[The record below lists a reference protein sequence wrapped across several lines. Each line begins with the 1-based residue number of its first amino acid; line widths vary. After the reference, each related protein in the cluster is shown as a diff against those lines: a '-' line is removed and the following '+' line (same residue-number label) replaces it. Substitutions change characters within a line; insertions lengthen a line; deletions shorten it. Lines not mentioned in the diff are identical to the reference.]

1 MLTIRENNF
10 RNEEQYIT
18 IDSLV
23 PKNHL
28 VRKIENAI
36 NFEFIYDEVKDLY
49 SPLGAPSIDPVVLI
63 KIVLIQYLFGIPSM
77 RQTIKDIE
85 VNVAY
90 RWFLGY
96 SLTEKIPHFSTFNKN
111 YERRF
116 KDTDLF
122 EVIFKKILAQATLNG
137 FIDSSNIFIDS
148 THIKAS
154 ANKKKYNKIEI
165 DMQAKKYQD
174 LLDKEINEDRLKHGK
189 KPLAKPDLSV
199 KKKQKIESK
208 TDKDSGMFFKNE
220 KEKCFAYLSHTACD
234 KNNFILDFHI
244 TPGNIHDSV
253 AFSDL
258 YKKLKQN
265 IKHPISAI
273 AIDAGYITPYICKT
287 LLDDNIIPA
296 IPYKR
301 PMTKKGYFK
310 KYEYVYD
317 EYYDCYLCPNNK
329 ILKYSTTNR
338 DGYREYKSNVFDCKN
353 CMYVKK
359 CTNSKSN
366 QKILTRHIWQD
377 YIEEANH
384 LRYKT
389 EVKKIYQKRKETI
402 ERVFADAKE
411 KHGMRYTKLRGLQKI
426 KMEVSL
432 IFSCMNLKK
441 LANWIWRD
449 TFGLVRRT
457 PILMNFHIFYLYII
471 KMVPFI
477 LVIGTICLQTGRST
491 MLLFLIIVKLYF
503 I

>member
-1 MLTIRENNF
+1 
-10 RNEEQYIT
+10 
-18 IDSLV
+18 
-23 PKNHL
+23 
-28 VRKIENAI
+28 
-36 NFEFIYDEVKDLY
+36 
-49 SPLGAPSIDPVVLI
+49 
-63 KIVLIQYLFGIPSM
+63 
-77 RQTIKDIE
+77 
-85 VNVAY
+85 
-90 RWFLGY
+90 
-96 SLTEKIPHFSTFNKN
+96 
-111 YERRF
+111 
-116 KDTDLF
+116 
-122 EVIFKKILAQATLNG
+122 
-137 FIDSSNIFIDS
+137 
-148 THIKAS
+148 
-154 ANKKKYNKIEI
+154 
-165 DMQAKKYQD
+165 
-174 LLDKEINEDRLKHGK
+174 
-189 KPLAKPDLSV
+189 
-199 KKKQKIESK
+199 
-208 TDKDSGMFFKNE
+208 MFFKNE

-244 TPGNIHDSV
+244 TPGNVHDSV

-258 YKKLKQN
+258 YKKLKQD

-301 PMTKKGYFK
+301 PMTKQGYFK

-317 EYYDCYLCPNNK
+317 EFYDCYLCPNNK
-329 ILKYSTTNR
+329 ILKYLTTNR
-338 DGYREYKSNVFDCKN
+338 DGYREYKSNAYDCKN
-353 CMYVKK
+353 CIYVKK
-359 CTNSKSN
+359 CTNSKTN

-441 LANWIWRD
+441 LANWLWRD

-457 PILMNFHIFYLYII
+457 PISRNFYIFYLYII
-471 KMVPFI
+471 KMVPFT
-477 LVIGTICLQTGRST
+477 LVIGTICLQTEKLPIGSFDIFSQRIYLLLKGHLLILLNHPLERFQVFHQSSLCEIDYVRQKLFDRFLLSLQV
-491 MLLFLIIVKLYF
+491 LLFYLLQF
-503 I
+503 FFFLHNLFL

>member
-1 MLTIRENNF
+1 MGKEELIACFQDTVEKSNDGSLKQRTARAIRSNRVYKEGF
-10 RNEEQYIT
+10 V
-18 IDSLV
+18 S
-23 PKNHL
+23 K
-28 VRKIENAI
+28 
-36 NFEFIYDEVKDLY
+36 VKHR
-49 SPLGAPSIDPVVLI
+49 SERASIDVYSGTTFDIAKRYRSRGKIAVLNFANPECPGGGVQI
-63 KIVLIQYLFGIPSM
+63 GAM
-77 RQTIKDIE
+77 
-85 VNVAY
+85 
-90 RWFLGY
+90 
-96 SLTEKIPHFSTFNKN
+96 
-111 YERRF
+111 
-116 KDTDLF
+116 
-122 EVIFKKILAQATLNG
+122 AQEECLCR
-137 FIDSSNIFIDS
+137 SSNLFACI
-148 THIKAS
+148 
-154 ANKKKYNKIEI
+154 ANRN
-165 DMQAKKYQD
+165 
-174 LLDKEINEDRLKHGK
+174 
-189 KPLAKPDLSV
+189 
-199 KKKQKIESK
+199 
-208 TDKDSGMFFKNE
+208 
-220 KEKCFAYLSHTACD
+220 
-234 KNNFILDFHI
+234 
-244 TPGNIHDSV
+244 
-253 AFSDL
+253 
-258 YKKLKQN
+258 
-265 IKHPISAI
+265 
-273 AIDAGYITPYICKT
+273 
-287 LLDDNIIPA
+287 
-296 IPYKR
+296 
-301 PMTKKGYFK
+301 
-310 KYEYVYD
+310 VYD

-477 LVIGTICLQTGRST
+477 LVIGTICLQTEQ
-491 MLLFLIIVKLYF
+491 K
-503 I
+503 

>member
-154 ANKKKYNKIEI
+154 ANKKKYNKIEV
-165 DMQAKKYQD
+165 DVQAKKYQD

-199 KKKQKIESK
+199 KKKQQIESK

-244 TPGNIHDSV
+244 TPGNVHDSV

-258 YKKLKQN
+258 YKKLKQD

-301 PMTKKGYFK
+301 PMTKQGYFK

-317 EYYDCYLCPNNK
+317 EFYDCYLCPNNK
-329 ILKYSTTNR
+329 ILKYLTTNR
-338 DGYREYKSNVFDCKN
+338 DGYREYKSNAYDCKN
-353 CMYVKK
+353 CIYVKK
-359 CTNSKSN
+359 CTNSKTN

-441 LANWIWRD
+441 LANWIWKD

-457 PILMNFHIFYLYII
+457 PISKDFYIFYLYII
-471 KMVPFI
+471 KMVPFT
-477 LVIGTICLQTGRST
+477 LAIGTICLQTEVHVLT
-491 MLLFLIIVKLYF
+491 HVLYYF
-503 I
+503 TL

>member
-1 MLTIRENNF
+1 
-10 RNEEQYIT
+10 
-18 IDSLV
+18 
-23 PKNHL
+23 
-28 VRKIENAI
+28 
-36 NFEFIYDEVKDLY
+36 
-49 SPLGAPSIDPVVLI
+49 
-63 KIVLIQYLFGIPSM
+63 
-77 RQTIKDIE
+77 
-85 VNVAY
+85 
-90 RWFLGY
+90 
-96 SLTEKIPHFSTFNKN
+96 
-111 YERRF
+111 
-116 KDTDLF
+116 
-122 EVIFKKILAQATLNG
+122 
-137 FIDSSNIFIDS
+137 
-148 THIKAS
+148 
-154 ANKKKYNKIEI
+154 
-165 DMQAKKYQD
+165 
-174 LLDKEINEDRLKHGK
+174 
-189 KPLAKPDLSV
+189 
-199 KKKQKIESK
+199 
-208 TDKDSGMFFKNE
+208 
-220 KEKCFAYLSHTACD
+220 
-234 KNNFILDFHI
+234 
-244 TPGNIHDSV
+244 
-253 AFSDL
+253 
-258 YKKLKQN
+258 
-265 IKHPISAI
+265 
-273 AIDAGYITPYICKT
+273 
-287 LLDDNIIPA
+287 
-296 IPYKR
+296 
-301 PMTKKGYFK
+301 MTKKGYFK

-477 LVIGTICLQTGRST
+477 LVIGTICLQTEKNT
-491 MLLFLIIVKLYF
+491 
-503 I
+503 